1 MSKTIRSDEYKRI
14 VEKLRRARIDA
25 GLSQIQA
32 AKLLK
37 KSQSY
42 VSKSEAGEQRLDVL
56 ELKLFTKIYKKPLD
70 YFISYA
76 G

>member
-1 MSKTIRSDEYKRI
+1 MGKTIRSDEYKRI

-25 GLSQIQA
+25 RLSQIQA

-42 VSKSEAGEQRLDVL
+42 ISKSEAGEQRLDVL
-56 ELKLFTKIYKKPLD
+56 ELKRFARIYKKPFD
-70 YFISYA
+70 YFI
-76 G
+76 

>member
-1 MSKTIRSDEYKRI
+1 MGKTIRSDEYKRI
-14 VEKLRRARIDA
+14 VEKLRLARIDA

-56 ELKLFTKIYKKPLD
+56 ELKRFAKIYKKPLD
-70 YFISYA
+70 YFISYV

>member
-1 MSKTIRSDEYKRI
+1 MGKTIRSDEYKKI
-14 VEKLRRARIDA
+14 VEKLRLARMDA
-25 GLSQIQA
+25 GLSQIEA

-56 ELKLFTKIYKKPLD
+56 ELKRFAKIYKKPLD
-70 YFISYA
+70 YFI
-76 G
+76 

>member
-1 MSKTIRSDEYKRI
+1 MGKTISSDEYKRI
-14 VEKLRRARIDA
+14 VEKLRSARIEA

-42 VSKSEAGEQRLDVL
+42 ISKSEAGEQRLDIL
-56 ELKLFTKIYKKPLD
+56 ELKRFAKIYKKPLN
-70 YFISYA
+70 YFI
-76 G
+76 

>member
-1 MSKTIRSDEYKRI
+1 MGKTISSDEYKRI
-14 VEKLRRARIDA
+14 VKKLRSARIEA

-42 VSKSEAGEQRLDVL
+42 ISKSEAGEQRLDIL
-56 ELKLFTKIYKKPLD
+56 ELKRFAKIYKKPLD
-70 YFISYA
+70 YLI
-76 G
+76 

>member
-1 MSKTIRSDEYKRI
+1 MSKTIRSDEYKKI
-14 VEKLRRARIDA
+14 VEKLRSARMEA
-25 GLSQIQA
+25 GLSQIEA

-56 ELKLFTKIYKKPLD
+56 ELKRFAKIYKKPLN
-70 YFISYA
+70 YFI
-76 G
+76 